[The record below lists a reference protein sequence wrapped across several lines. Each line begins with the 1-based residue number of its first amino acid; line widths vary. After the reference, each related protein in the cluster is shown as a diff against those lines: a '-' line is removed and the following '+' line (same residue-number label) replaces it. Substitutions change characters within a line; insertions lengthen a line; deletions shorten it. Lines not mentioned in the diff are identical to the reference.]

1 MALAV
6 VVGASGCCGSI
17 QVLVAIVWRSV
28 RVRGGGSARGEGGVV
43 DEGVQGGGGVEEPG
57 SWGAN
62 SLVSDD
68 LGGTLAA
75 AGRSGDRAR
84 SS

>member
-1 MALAV
+1 MTGDVCSQALST
-6 VVGASGCCGSI
+6 GMETLCP
-17 QVLVAIVWRSV
+17 VW
-28 RVRGGGSARGEGGVV
+28 VRGGGSARGEGGVV

>member
-1 MALAV
+1 MAREWQM
-6 VVGASGCCGSI
+6 
-17 QVLVAIVWRSV
+17 QVAGPLCPV

>member
-1 MALAV
+1 MSGKCRSPDLFV
-6 VVGASGCCGSI
+6 PFGFEVGG
-17 QVLVAIVWRSV
+17 
-28 RVRGGGSARGEGGVV
+28 ARGEGGVV
-43 DEGVQGGGGVEEPG
+43 DAGVQGGGGVEEPG